1 MLINYLVL
9 VFYLGILLLIGVF
22 AARQVKDIKDYYVGG
37 KKLGYW
43 VVAFSSRATGS
54 SAWVL
59 LGLSG
64 MGAIWGIFAYWVVL
78 GTVSGVAISWFVM
91 GKPFKRLTDHFDSI
105 TIPDYLESRFQATS
119 HRLRLVAAIAL
130 TFFVTIYVSA
140 QIDATGTAFESFL
153 GWNYYTGAIVGFII
167 VVLYMS
173 FGGFIAVAWS
183 DVFQGAIMLLGL
195 VTLPLVML
203 THIPGD
209 VAQTVGSVDANLL
222 SFWGPDGF
230 SLLNLTKIIGFIM
243 IGLGFLGSPQ
253 LFVRYMSIKSEAEID
268 RGKWVSVL
276 LTFTMNF
283 SAVSLGIL
291 GRALFTSAGEDP
303 TATLGNGGQEV
314 LLYSAGQL
322 LPAVISGF
330 YIAAVLSAIMST
342 IDSLLVVASSSVS
355 RDLYQKVYHPQLTDN
370 QLSAFSRKT
379 TLALSVLALLVALA
393 VAYFSPTRTI
403 FWFVIFGWSGI
414 AATFCPMMILSLFW
428 NKYTEQGALA
438 SMITGFLSVPFFKF
452 ILPQWEA
459 IAPYLTNIAELFPS
473 FIMSLLVGYII
484 SIKIHSVKR
493 D

>member
-1 MLINYLVL
+1 MLINYIVL
-9 VFYLGILLLIGVF
+9 VFYLGILLLIGVL

-64 MGAIWGIFAYWVVL
+64 MGAIWGVFAYWVVI

-183 DVFQGAIMLLGL
+183 DVFQGGIMLLGL
-195 VTLPLVML
+195 VALPLVML
-203 THIPGD
+203 TQIPSD
-209 VAQTVGSVDANLL
+209 VASAVGSVDADLL
-222 SFWGPDGF
+222 SFWGPGGF
-230 SLLNLTKIIGFIM
+230 SLLNLTKIIGFVM

-291 GRALFTSAGEDP
+291 GRALFTSSGEDP
-303 TATLGNGGQEV
+303 TTTLGNGGQEV
-314 LLYSAGQL
+314 LLYSADQL
-322 LPAVISGF
+322 LPAVIGSF

-342 IDSLLVVASSSVS
+342 IDSLLVIASSSVS
-355 RDLYQKVYHPQLTDN
+355 RDLYQKVYHPQLSDN
-370 QLSAFSRKT
+370 ALSTFSKKT
-379 TLALSVLALLVALA
+379 TLFLAIMSLLVALA

-438 SMITGFLSVPFFKF
+438 SMITGFLSVPLFKF
-452 ILPQWEA
+452 LLPQWEA
-459 IAPYLTNIAELFPS
+459 IAPYLTNMAELFPS
-473 FIMSLLVGYII
+473 FIISLLVGYII
-484 SIKIHSVKR
+484 SVKAHSVKSG
-493 D
+493 

>member
-1 MLINYLVL
+1 MLTNYIVL
-9 VFYLGILLLIGVF
+9 ALYLGILLLIGLL

-37 KKLGYW
+37 KRLSYW

-64 MGAIWGIFAYWVVL
+64 MGAIWGVFAYWVVL

-91 GKPFKRLTDHFDSI
+91 GKPFKRLTDRFNSI

-119 HRLRLVAAIAL
+119 PRIRLVAAIAL

-153 GWNYYTGAIVGFII
+153 NWNYYAGAVVGFII

-183 DVFQGAIMLLGL
+183 DVFQGGIMLLGL
-195 VTLPLVML
+195 VLLPLVML
-203 THIPGD
+203 TQIPGNLSQEIQ
-209 VAQTVGSVDANLL
+209 AVDADLL
-222 SFWGPDGF
+222 SVWGPGGY
-230 SLLNLTKIIGFIM
+230 SALNLAKIIGFVM

-253 LFVRYMSIKSEAEID
+253 LFVRYMSIRQESEID
-268 RGKWVSVL
+268 RGKWVSVF

-283 SAVSLGIL
+283 SAVSVGIL
-291 GRALFTSAGEDP
+291 GRILFTSAGDDP
-303 TATLGNGGQEV
+303 TQVLGNGGQEV
-314 LLYSAGQL
+314 LLYAAEQL
-322 LPAVISGF
+322 LPAVVSSF

-342 IDSLLVVASSSVS
+342 IDSLLVVASSAVS
-355 RDLYQKVYHPQLTDN
+355 RDLYQKVYNPSMSDK
-370 QLSAFSRKT
+370 QLSAFSTRV
-379 TLALSVLALLVALA
+379 TLLLSLISLLIALV

-428 NKYTEQGALA
+428 RRYTEQGAIA
-438 SMITGFLSVPFFKF
+438 SMITGFLGVPFFKF

-459 IAPYLTNIAELFPS
+459 VAPYLINTAELFPS
-473 FIMSLLVGYII
+473 FIISLLAGYIVSI
-484 SIKIHSVKR
+484 SRHL
-493 D
+493 

>member
-1 MLINYLVL
+1 MLTNYLVL
-9 VFYLGILLLIGVF
+9 ILYLGILLIIGVA

-37 KKLGYW
+37 KRLSYW

-64 MGAIWGIFAYWVVL
+64 MGAIWGVFAYWVVL

-91 GKPFKRLTDHFDSI
+91 GKPFKRLTDQFDSI

-119 HRLRLVAAIAL
+119 PRIRLVAALAL

-153 GWNYYTGAIVGFII
+153 GWNYYLGAVVGFII

-183 DVFQGAIMLLGL
+183 DVFQGGIMLLGL
-195 VTLPLVML
+195 VLLPLVML
-203 THIPGD
+203 T
-209 VAQTVGSVDANLL
+209 QMSGSLSQEIRAVDADLL
-222 SFWGPDGF
+222 SAWGPGGF
-230 SLLNLTKIIGFIM
+230 SALNLAKIVGFVM

-253 LFVRYMSIKSEAEID
+253 LFVRFMSIRREAEID
-268 RGKWVSVL
+268 RGKWVSVV

-283 SAVSLGIL
+283 SAVSIGIL
-291 GRALFTSAGEDP
+291 GRALFTSAGDDP
-303 TATLGNGGQEV
+303 TQVLGNGGQEV
-314 LLYSAGQL
+314 LLYAAGQL
-322 LPAVISGF
+322 LPAVIGSF

-342 IDSLLVVASSSVS
+342 IDSLLVVASSAVS
-355 RDLYQKVYHPQLTDN
+355 RDLYQKVYNPSLSDQH
-370 QLSAFSRKT
+370 LSAFSTKV
-379 TLALSVLALLVALA
+379 TLLLSVISLGLALA

-428 NKYTEQGALA
+428 KKYTEQGALA
-438 SMITGFLSVPFFKF
+438 SMVTGFLSVPFFKF
-452 ILPQWEA
+452 VLPQWEA
-459 IAPYLTNIAELFPS
+459 IAPYLVNMAELFPS
-473 FIMSLLVGYII
+473 FILSLLAGYIV
-484 SIKIHSVKR
+484 SIRRHL
-493 D
+493 